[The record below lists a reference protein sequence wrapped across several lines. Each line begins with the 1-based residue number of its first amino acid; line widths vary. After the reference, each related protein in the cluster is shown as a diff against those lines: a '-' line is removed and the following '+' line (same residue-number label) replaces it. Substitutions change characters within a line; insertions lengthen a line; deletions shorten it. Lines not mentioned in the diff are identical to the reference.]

1 MPINENDTI
10 ETIDLTEPDQVDV
23 APVIEALPDE
33 PGAGE
38 DFDIEE
44 PQPSE
49 EIEEES
55 QEEPAAEPEDNGGEP
70 AEQPEPEPENPGGE
84 RLDNIERRID
94 DLTPRI
100 DALVAAVDKLLK
112 YQEEAAKGPRGFFAP
127 VPDGRDQPDVESD
140 ILPRI
145 ERKYY

>member
-10 ETIDLTEPDQVDV
+10 ETIDLTEPDQIDV

-49 EIEEES
+49 DIEEEHL
-55 QEEPAAEPEDNGGEP
+55 QEEPAAEPEDNGGDP
-70 AEQPEPEPENPGGE
+70 ADNVPEPENPDGE
-84 RLDNIERRID
+84 RLENIERRID

-100 DALVAAVDKLLK
+100 DALVAAVERILRN
-112 YQEEAAKGPRGFFAP
+112 QEEAAKGPRGFFAP
-127 VPDGRDQPDVESD
+127 VPDGREQPDVESD

-145 ERKYY
+145 ERKYF

>member
-10 ETIDLTEPDQVDV
+10 ETINLTEPDQIDV

-38 DFDIEE
+38 DYDIEE

-49 EIEEES
+49 DIEEEHL

-70 AEQPEPEPENPGGE
+70 ADNVPEPENPDGE

-100 DALVAAVDKLLK
+100 DALVAAVERILRN
-112 YQEEAAKGPRGFFAP
+112 QEEAAKGPRGFFAP
-127 VPDGRDQPDVESD
+127 VPDGREQPDVESD

-145 ERKYY
+145 ERK

>member
-10 ETIDLTEPDQVDV
+10 ETIDLTEPDQIDV

-49 EIEEES
+49 DIEEEHL

-70 AEQPEPEPENPGGE
+70 AELVPEPENPGGE

-127 VPDGRDQPDVESD
+127 VPDGRDQPGVESD

-145 ERKYY
+145 ERKYF

>member
-10 ETIDLTEPDQVDV
+10 ETIDLTEPDQIDV

-38 DFDIEE
+38 DYDIEE

-70 AEQPEPEPENPGGE
+70 AEQPEPEPENPDGE
-84 RLDNIERRID
+84 RLENIERRID

-100 DALVAAVDKLLK
+100 DALVAAVERILRN
-112 YQEEAAKGPRGFFAP
+112 QEEAAKGPRGFFAP

-145 ERKYY
+145 ERKYF

>member
-10 ETIDLTEPDQVDV
+10 ETIDLTEPEQIDV

-49 EIEEES
+49 DIEEAHL

-70 AEQPEPEPENPGGE
+70 AEPVPEPENPGGE

-112 YQEEAAKGPRGFFAP
+112 YQEEAAKGPQGFFAP

>member
-10 ETIDLTEPDQVDV
+10 ETIDLTEPDQIDV

-49 EIEEES
+49 DIEEES

-70 AEQPEPEPENPGGE
+70 ADNVPEPENPGSE
-84 RLDNIERRID
+84 RLENIERRID
-94 DLTPRI
+94 ELAPRI
-100 DALVAAVDKLLK
+100 DALVAAVEQLLRN
-112 YQEEAAKGPRGFFAP
+112 QEEAAKGPRGFFAP
-127 VPDGRDQPDVESD
+127 VPDGREQPDVESD

-145 ERKYY
+145 ERKYF

>member
-1 MPINENDTI
+1 MPKKKNETI
-10 ETIDLTEPDQVDV
+10 ETIDLTEPDQIDVD
-23 APVIEALPDE
+23 PVIEELPDE

-70 AEQPEPEPENPGGE
+70 AEQPVPEPENPGSE
-84 RLDNIERRID
+84 RLENIERRID

-100 DALVAAVDKLLK
+100 DALVAAVEQLLRN
-112 YQEEAAKGPRGFFAP
+112 QEEAAKGPRGFFAP
-127 VPDGRDQPDVESD
+127 VPDGREQPDVESD

-145 ERKYY
+145 ERKYF

>member
-1 MPINENDTI
+1 MPKKKNETI
-10 ETIDLTEPDQVDV
+10 ETIDLTEPDQIDV

-38 DFDIEE
+38 DYDIEE
-44 PQPSE
+44 PEPSE
-49 EIEEES
+49 EIEEEHL
-55 QEEPAAEPEDNGGEP
+55 QEDPAAEPEDNGGEP
-70 AEQPEPEPENPGGE
+70 ADNVPEPENPGGE

-100 DALVAAVDKLLK
+100 DALVAAVERILRN
-112 YQEEAAKGPRGFFAP
+112 QEEAAKGPRGFFAP
-127 VPDGRDQPDVESD
+127 VPDGREQPDVESD

-145 ERKYY
+145 ERKYF

>member
-1 MPINENDTI
+1 MSKKKNETI
-10 ETIDLTEPDQVDV
+10 ETIDLTEPDQIDV
-23 APVIEALPDE
+23 APVIEELPDE

-84 RLDNIERRID
+84 RLENIERRID

-100 DALVAAVDKLLK
+100 DALVAAVEQLLRN
-112 YQEEAAKGPRGFFAP
+112 QEEAAKGPRGFFAP
-127 VPDGRDQPDVESD
+127 VPDGRDQPGVESD

-145 ERKYY
+145 ERKYI

>member
-1 MPINENDTI
+1 MPKKKNDTI
-10 ETIDLTEPDQVDV
+10 ETINLTEPDQIDV

-38 DFDIEE
+38 DYDIEE
-44 PQPSE
+44 PQLSE
-49 EIEEES
+49 EIEEEHL

-70 AEQPEPEPENPGGE
+70 ADNVPEPENPDGE
-84 RLDNIERRID
+84 RLENIERRID

-100 DALVAAVDKLLK
+100 DALVAAVERILRN
-112 YQEEAAKGPRGFFAP
+112 QEETAKGPRGFFAP
-127 VPDGRDQPDVESD
+127 VPDGREQPDVESD

-145 ERKYY
+145 ERKYF

>member
-10 ETIDLTEPDQVDV
+10 ETIDLTEPDQIDV
-23 APVIEALPDE
+23 APVIAVLPDE

-38 DFDIEE
+38 DYDIEE

-70 AEQPEPEPENPGGE
+70 AKQPEPEPENPDGE
-84 RLDNIERRID
+84 RLENIERRID
-94 DLTPRI
+94 DLTSRI
-100 DALVAAVDKLLK
+100 DALVAAVERILRNQD
-112 YQEEAAKGPRGFFAP
+112 EAAKGPRGFFAP
-127 VPDGRDQPDVESD
+127 VPDGREQPDVESD
-140 ILPRI
+140 ILPRF
-145 ERKYY
+145 ERKYF

>member
-10 ETIDLTEPDQVDV
+10 ETIDLTEPDQIDV

-38 DFDIEE
+38 DYDIEE

-70 AEQPEPEPENPGGE
+70 ADNVPEPENPDGE
-84 RLDNIERRID
+84 RLENIERRID

-100 DALVAAVDKLLK
+100 DALVAAVERILRN
-112 YQEEAAKGPRGFFAP
+112 QEEAAKGPRGFFAP
-127 VPDGRDQPDVESD
+127 VPDGREQPDVESD

-145 ERKYY
+145 ERKYF

>member
-10 ETIDLTEPDQVDV
+10 ETIDLTEPEQIDV

-38 DFDIEE
+38 DFDIDE

-55 QEEPAAEPEDNGGEP
+55 QEEPAAEPEQ
-70 AEQPEPEPENPGGE
+70 QPEPEPENPGGE

-112 YQEEAAKGPRGFFAP
+112 LQEEAAKGPRGFFAP

-145 ERKYY
+145 ERKYI